1 MKRNTIPLVVGLSIL
16 AGALSGCRGS
26 TVLVGNLTA
35 MAIVVVMMWSTLNM
49 NR

>member
-1 MKRNTIPLVVGLSIL
+1 MRRKRLELTVGILSL
-16 AGALSGCRGS
+16 AGLISGCRGS